1 MEIILGQVDRGTAFS
16 NERSGVTQFAN
27 RGVQLMAVP
36 GSKPDAWNAGFGE
49 GFQKLREPCQWF
61 ACKRNEVVNGA
72 VDDRVRRTQ
81 KDPQTGSPI
90 VSKIG

>member
-1 MEIILGQVDRGTAFS
+1 MT
-16 NERSGVTQFAN
+16 
-27 RGVQLMAVP
+27 VP
-36 GSKPDAWNAGFGE
+36 GSKPDAWDAGFGE

-81 KDPQTGSPI
+81 KAPQTGSPI
-90 VSKIG
+90 VSKIGWQKKATAEGTNLPPRPSSEWAN